1 MFYPAV
7 GFLRGLDRT
16 TAANEWTWLQI
27 ARWAIENPLSQQY
40 LA

>member
-7 GFLRGLDRT
+7 GFLRGLDR